1 MAFTHAA
8 FGRSIRSD
16 FELPLLQPV
25 EETEADEPAAHLVL
39 SELAVEPE
47 GEKILGSDDTTMTLF
62 RSGQAVLIVLNGI
75 GWIARL
81 DPQSTTIT
89 FHPDARRSDPQVAQS
104 ALKSRVLGDRVVT
117 SVIPFVP
124 QLWGSIALH
133 GSLLATPHGRVMLLG
148 PSGRGK
154 STLSQ
159 VLQRDS
165 GWKILD
171 DDTSML
177 LDEEGKPF
185 RAVPMGAY
193 SRLRQDAAHSLSIT
207 IEALPGHGGGKGA
220 VIQGGIGP
228 DEAWPDQLVATCFLE
243 PREAEASDPEG
254 LSGGAL
260 EVVDLPG
267 FRTLHVVFESLFM
280 LQADL
285 PDHTKTLFRLAANV
299 SSRLTHLQAQYVRHV
314 DTPEAVASAIAGKL
328 DERLAAAVPL

>member
-8 FGRSIRSD
+8 FGQNIRSE

-25 EETEADEPAAHLVL
+25 EDTRANEPAAHLVL
-39 SELAVEPE
+39 SESPVGPE
-47 GEKILGSDDTTMTLF
+47 GQKILGSDDTTMTLF

-75 GWIARL
+75 GWVARL

-89 FHPDARRSDPQVAQS
+89 FHPDARRADPQVAQS
-104 ALKSRVLGDRVVT
+104 ALESRVLGDRVVT

-171 DDTSML
+171 DDTSLL
-177 LDEEGKPF
+177 LDEEEKPF

-220 VIQGGIGP
+220 VIKVGIGP

-243 PREAEASDPEG
+243 PREAEVSRPEG
-254 LSGGAL
+254 SPGEALSVVAL
-260 EVVDLPG
+260 PA
-267 FRTLHVVFESLFM
+267 FRALHVVFESLFV

-285 PDHTKTLFRLAANV
+285 PDHTRALFRLAAHL
-299 SSRLTHLQAQYVRHV
+299 SSRLAHLQASYVRHV
-314 DTPEAVASAIAGKL
+314 DTPEAVASAITEQLG
-328 DERLAAAVPL
+328 ERLAASGV